1 MAGTAAA
8 PENDFA
14 EVYRANVKSVTAF
27 FARRSTEPQTVAD
40 LTSETFVQAIASAR
54 HFDARRGSPRAWLL
68 GIARVVYARH
78 CAGLANGHELA
89 ERLAGQ
95 VQLADDELSELA
107 ERIDA
112 QQLGRDLLAR
122 WQRLP
127 EIERRGE
134 DHAAVAAGD
143 LRCGS
148 RRRRGGCR
156 DRAGDSGDDERAA
169 GLRGHRGSRRDC
181 DDHTQ

>member
-14 EVYRANVKSVTAF
+14 EVYGANVKSVTAF

-127 EIERRGE
+127 EIERTAIELVDLADLSPRE
-134 DHAAVAAGD
+134 AAQTLGVPAGA
-143 LRCGS
+143 LRV
-148 RRRRGGCR
+148 RLF
-156 DRAGDSGDDERAA
+156 RARARLRSQLDNDER
-169 GLRGHRGSRRDC
+169 R
-181 DDHTQ
+181 T